1 MKAEGGESPGAE
13 KAGTEDGAVEEGAL
27 EAELLK
33 ILACPKCKAAVE
45 QEGDRLVCVKCGLRY
60 RIEEGIPIM
69 LIDEAEPSSA
79 EGDAKSE

>member
-13 KAGTEDGAVEEGAL
+13 KAGTEEGAL

-79 EGDAKSE
+79 EWEAKSE